1 MKPEG
6 HIALAAVLDAVGLAQ
21 GIAGKLVYEAEL
33 EIEGVTLPR
42 RLARPEREDQARVRR
57 RLGCELAPAGEAVAA
72 HFIPRAAP
80 EVAVLRQAA
89 HIGEDIRR
97 AAAPEALVA
106 LPEVF
111 RAVRAA
117 HGAQLRPQ
125 GRDADAEFFVIEA
138 KFHLASLLMA
148 F

>member
-1 MKPEG
+1 PPCPC
-6 HIALAAVLDAVGLAQ
+6 
-21 GIAGKLVYEAEL
+21 
-33 EIEGVTLPR
+33 VTRARPPFPPR
-42 RLARPEREDQARVRR
+42 RSSDLR

-117 HGAQLRPQ
+117 HRSEEHT
-125 GRDADAEFFVIEA
+125 AELQSRFDLVCR
-138 KFHLASLLMA
+138 LLL
-148 F
+148 